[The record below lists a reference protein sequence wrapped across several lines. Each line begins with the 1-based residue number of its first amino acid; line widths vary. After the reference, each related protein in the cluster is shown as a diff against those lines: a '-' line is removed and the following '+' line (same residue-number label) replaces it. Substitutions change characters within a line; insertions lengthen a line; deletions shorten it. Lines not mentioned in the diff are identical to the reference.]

1 MSSMFDLCVGDQVV
15 DVLRGAKKEVVVVA
29 PFIKVNALK
38 RIVDCIN
45 SDKVK
50 IDCVTR
56 WLPQDIAA
64 GVCDIEIYE
73 LLKRLPNANL
83 WMNKRLH
90 AKYVRADRKCLT
102 GSANLTES
110 ALGWR
115 VPSNLELMVDVSSV
129 IQDMKDWEEQL
140 FDCSTVVNK
149 KTRDEIQSSSATL
162 IDKGQHMQ
170 YVEFH
175 VDENVSDSW
184 LPQYANPRKLYRVY
198 SKEVTSENMPKS
210 SFKYAMSDL
219 SALGIPAGLSE
230 ENFNV
235 AVASQIS
242 ASSVIMEILR
252 ASEKSKGAGLSVTD
266 VEKIVMTFKKD
277 VNVNGSEGIGPRVVE
292 WIDHFLV
299 EYRAESEVVRLV
311 RAIEI

>member
-1 MSSMFDLCVGDQVV
+1 MFDLCIGDQVV
-15 DVLRGAKKEVVVVA
+15 NVLRGAKKEVVVVA

-38 RIVDCIN
+38 RIIDCIN
-45 SDKVK
+45 IEKVK
-50 IDCVTR
+50 VDCVTR

-73 LLKRLPNANL
+73 LLKRIPDANL

-129 IQDMKDWEEQL
+129 IQDMKDWEARL

-149 KTRDEIQSSSATL
+149 KTRDEIQSSSASL
-162 IDKGQHMQ
+162 VKEGRHMQ

-175 VDENVSDSW
+175 VDDNVSDHW
-184 LPQYANPRKLYRVY
+184 LPQYASPKKLYRVY
-198 SKEVTSENMPKS
+198 SGELTIENISKS
-210 SFKYAMSDL
+210 SLMYAMSDL
-219 SALGIPAGLSE
+219 NVLGIPTGLSE
-230 ENFNV
+230 EDFNA
-235 AVASQIS
+235 AVASQICT
-242 ASSVIMEILR
+242 SSVIMEILR
-252 ASEKSKGAGLSVTD
+252 ASEKSRGAGLSVAD
-266 VEKIVMTFKKD
+266 VERIVMTFMED
-277 VNVNGSEGIGPRVVE
+277 VNVTGSSGVGAMVVE

-299 EYRAESEVVRLV
+299 EYRSESEVVRLV
-311 RAIEI
+311 RAIEV

>member
-1 MSSMFDLCVGDQVV
+1 MFDLCIGDQVV

-50 IDCVTR
+50 FDCVTR

-129 IQDMKDWEEQL
+129 IQDMKDWEARL

-149 KTRDEIQSSSATL
+149 KTRDEIQSNSASL
-162 IDKGQHMQ
+162 VKEGQQMQ

-175 VDENVSDSW
+175 VDDNVSDHW
-184 LPQYANPRKLYRVY
+184 LPQYASPKKLYRVY
-198 SKEVTSENMPKS
+198 SGEFTIENILKS

-219 SALGIPAGLSE
+219 NVLGIPTGLSE
-230 ENFNV
+230 DDFNA
-235 AVASQIS
+235 AVASQICTS
-242 ASSVIMEILR
+242 NAIMEILR
-252 ASEKSKGAGLSVTD
+252 ASEKSKDKGISVASVQQIILKYNED
-266 VEKIVMTFKKD
+266 A
-277 VNVNGSEGIGPRVVE
+277 NVDDSGNAAQRTVE
-292 WIDHFLV
+292 WIDHFFA
-299 EYRAESEVVRLV
+299 EYRTESEVVRLV
-311 RAIEI
+311 RASEI

>member
-1 MSSMFDLCVGDQVV
+1 MFDLCIGDQIV
-15 DVLRGAKKEVVVVA
+15 DVLSGAKKEVVVVA

-73 LLKRLPNANL
+73 LLRRLPNANL

-90 AKYVRADRKCLT
+90 AKYVRADKKCLT

-115 VPSNLELMVDVSSV
+115 VPSNLELMVDVSSEF
-129 IQDMKDWEEQL
+129 QDMKDWEVQL
-140 FDCSTVVNK
+140 FDCSIAVTK
-149 KTRDEIQSSSATL
+149 KVRDRLKNSADSL
-162 IDKGQHMQ
+162 IENGTEMR
-170 YVEFH
+170 YAEFH
-175 VDENVSDSW
+175 VDDSSNEYW
-184 LPQYANPRKLYRVY
+184 LPQYSVPEKLYGIY
-198 SKEVTSENMPKS
+198 SGKITTANISKS
-210 SFKYAMSDL
+210 SFRYAMIDL
-219 SALGIPAGLSE
+219 TSLGIPAGLSE
-230 ENFNV
+230 KEFNV
-235 AVASQIS
+235 AVAKQICNS
-242 ASSVIMEILR
+242 KIIMEILNL
-252 ASEKSKGAGLSVTD
+252 SKMSKAAGVSMNE
-266 VEKIVMTFKKD
+266 VEQIIMTFNEQVEVDDNENSAKR
-277 VNVNGSEGIGPRVVE
+277 IVE
-292 WIDHFLV
+292 WVVQFLA
-299 EYRAESEVVRLV
+299 EYRTESEVVRLI